1 MNKKEIIHF
10 LFHFSPKYKK
20 HRIIHCLTFLA
31 IGLILGLYI
40 LYIVATIPD
49 FDSLE
54 NPDLERLERSSI
66 VYSSDGEILGT
77 YYVES
82 DRLDV
87 SLDEIS
93 PYVVQALIAIEDE
106 RFYHH
111 SGIDFW
117 GILGAIGDRLRGGSL
132 RGASTITQQL
142 ARNFYDEEVGRERS
156 LSRKIKEAVAAIF
169 LERHFSKEEI
179 LELYLNTV
187 SFGGTVYGIGSASQY
202 YFHKSPKELNLEEAA
217 LLIGLLKGP
226 SYYNPIKHPE
236 RAKKRR
242 NVVLSRMKTLGFIA
256 EKEYRRAIK
265 KPIQL
270 KVTSLYAHQQGLAPY
285 FREEL
290 RKWLHAWAKKF
301 GYDIYRDGLRIY
313 TTINTVLQREAEL
326 AVQKHLKEYQAV
338 FDEHI
343 KGREPWKKHHEIII
357 DAIRRSDRYKALR
370 KLGWSEE
377 RIIDHFKKERIAM
390 SVFDWNAPNRTRDTM
405 MTLWDSVIYHIR
417 FIQTGVVSIEVGTGR
432 ILAWVGGPD
441 IRFFNYDHVQLA
453 KRQVGSTF
461 KPFVY
466 AMALLKGAHP
476 CDKVLNEPRTIL
488 IKTEDPDSNEYWE
501 PKNADGTFGGY
512 KRLKEGLAHSL
523 NIVTARLVA
532 TEDTTTLAARNINF
546 PEQIVPPS
554 ELKQLA
560 QQVGITSP
568 IHAVN
573 SIVLGVIEVSPLEL
587 ASAYTMF
594 ANGGVFITPYFI
606 DSIVD
611 KHGKVIYRKHPE
623 KREVLNPTICYTMID
638 MLRNVV
644 NWGTAASLR
653 WRYKLGYELDIC
665 GKTGTTQEHA
675 DAWFVGFTPDV
686 VTTVWT
692 GWDDRRIHF
701 YSLWLGQG
709 AKMALPIW
717 AYYYRAIY
725 YENSDSPYNNP
736 VSRKKR
742 FTPPPNY
749 DVILDCEAYDSL
761 KSSTSS
767 HSLPVFYSPN
777 FNQ

>member
-1 MNKKEIIHF
+1 MNHIQRLKAFLSLSGKHKKYVTIHLYTF
-10 LFHFSPKYKK
+10 
-20 HRIIHCLTFLA
+20 TFLT
-31 IGLILGLYI
+31 LLGCLYI
-40 LYIVATIPD
+40 LYIILTIPD
-49 FDSLE
+49 FKSLE

-66 VYSSDGEILGT
+66 VYSSDGKVLGT

-82 DRLDV
+82 NRQDIPLE
-87 SLDEIS
+87 EIS
-93 PYVVQALIAIEDE
+93 PYVIQALIATEDE

-117 GILGAIGDRLRGGSL
+117 GILSALLDRFQGKGL

-142 ARNFYDEEVGRERS
+142 ARNFYDAEVGLERS
-156 LSRKIKEAVAAIF
+156 LTRKIKEAVAAIF

-187 SFGGTVYGIGSASQY
+187 SFGGTTYGIASASQY
-202 YFHKSPKELNLEEAA
+202 YFGKSAKELTLEEAA
-217 LLIGLLKGP
+217 LLVGLLKGP
-226 SYYNPIKHPE
+226 SYYNPRKYPE
-236 RAKKRR
+236 RAQKRR
-242 NVVLSRMKTLGFIA
+242 NVVLHRMKSLGMIS
-256 EKEYRRAIK
+256 EKEYQHAIAAPLQVK
-265 KPIQL
+265 N
-270 KVTSLYAHQQGLAPY
+270 TALYTHQQGLAPY
-285 FREEL
+285 FREQL
-290 RKWLHAWAKKF
+290 RLWLHEWARKQ
-301 GYDIYRDGLRIY
+301 GYDLYRDGLRIY
-313 TTINTVLQREAEL
+313 TTIHTVLQEEAEK
-326 AVQKHLKEYQAV
+326 AVQRHLKAYQSV
-338 FDEHI
+338 FDDHI
-343 KGREPWKKHHEIII
+343 KGKEPCKKDSNMIV
-357 DAIRRSDRYKALR
+357 DAMRRSYRYMAL
-370 KLGWSEE
+370 KTKGWNEE
-377 RIIDHFKKERIAM
+377 QIVNHFQREKVRM
-390 SVFDWNAPNRTRDTM
+390 SIFDWNAPNYVRDTV
-405 MTLWDSVIYHIR
+405 MTPWDSIIHHIR
-417 FIQTGVVSIEVGTGR
+417 FIQAGLVSIEVGTGR

-441 IRFFNYDHVQLA
+441 IRFFSFDHVQTA

-488 IKTEDPDSNEYWE
+488 IKTEKPDSNEYWE

-512 KRLKEGLAHSL
+512 KRLTEGLAHSL

-532 TEDTTTLAARNINF
+532 TEDTTTLAARNINP

-554 ELKQLA
+554 ELKQLV
-560 QQVGITSP
+560 QQAGINSP

-573 SIVLGVIEVSPLEL
+573 SIVLGSIEVSPIEL

-594 ANGGVFITPYFI
+594 ANGGIFVTPYFI

-611 KHGKVIYRKHPE
+611 RRGKVIYRKQPE
-623 KREVLNPTICYTMID
+623 KREVLNPTVCYTLID

-644 NWGTAASLR
+644 NWGTAGSLR
-653 WRYKLGYELDIC
+653 WQYNLGYELDIC

-675 DAWFVGFTPDV
+675 DAWFVGFTPHV
-686 VTTVWT
+686 LTTVWT

-709 AKMALPIW
+709 SKMALPIW

-725 YENSDSPYNNP
+725 YENPDSPYNNP
-736 VSRKKR
+736 ELRKKR
-742 FTPPPNY
+742 FLPPPGYN
-749 DVILDCEAYDSL
+749 VILDCRRYDSL
-761 KSSTSS
+761 KVATASSS
-767 HSLPVFYSPN
+767 PVFSPPN